1 MKRSLL
7 FSAVLCAASLTSVH
21 AAQPITE
28 PEFASDIV
36 DRYAD
41 YIFYGSGA
49 TGMALVVID
58 GNQRV
63 FRSYGETRPG
73 NNVRPQLDSVIRIAS
88 LTKLMTSE
96 MLVKLLDQGTVK
108 LNDPLSKYAPPGAR
122 VPTYNGTPITLVNLA
137 THTSALPREQPGG
150 AAHRPVFVWPTRE
163 QRWKYLSTAKL
174 KAAPGSQAAYSNLAF
189 DLLADA
195 LANASGKPYT
205 QLFEEQIT
213 RPLGMKDT
221 TYTPSPDQCRRLM
234 VAERGASPC
243 NNTLAAIGSG
253 GVYSTPGDM
262 MRWMQQYLSSDFYQ
276 RSNQADRMQTLIY
289 QRAQFTKVI
298 GMDVPGKADAL
309 GLGWVYMAPKEG
321 RPGIIQKT
329 GGGGGFI
336 TYMAMIPQKNIGAF
350 VVVTRS
356 PLTRFKNMSDER
368 ILHGELATTASY
380 RRCRT
385 ACAGRHHAFCFN
397 AGEYGRQLYQR
408 YHDVDRLP
416 AGAGNALRACAGA
429 ADCRAHS
436 VWPGDCR
443 YRLVADGDRI
453 AGSGRD
459 QTAGAGV

>member
-41 YIFYGSGA
+41 HIFYGSGA

-73 NNVRPQLDSVIRIAS
+73 NNVRPQLDSVVRIAS

-276 RSNQADRMQTLIY
+276 RSNQAESHADVDLSARAVYESDWHGCPRQSGCAWFRLGIYGPERGSSGDYSEDRRWWRFHYLY
-289 QRAQFTKVI
+289 GDDPAEEYWRVCGCHSFAV
-298 GMDVPGKADAL
+298 DAL
-309 GLGWVYMAPKEG
+309 
-321 RPGIIQKT
+321 
-329 GGGGGFI
+329 
-336 TYMAMIPQKNIGAF
+336 
-350 VVVTRS
+350 
-356 PLTRFKNMSDER
+356 
-368 ILHGELATTASY
+368 
-380 RRCRT
+380 
-385 ACAGRHHAFCFN
+385 
-397 AGEYGRQLYQR
+397 
-408 YHDVDRLP
+408 
-416 AGAGNALRACAGA
+416 
-429 ADCRAHS
+429 
-436 VWPGDCR
+436 
-443 YRLVADGDRI
+443 
-453 AGSGRD
+453 
-459 QTAGAGV
+459 